1 MATFPSP
8 PEDDKRLDAL
18 RNYNILDS
26 LPESDYDAIT
36 ELAAQICQTPIAL
49 ISFVDEHRQW
59 FKSRHGLKSGETPRE
74 VAFCA
79 HNIID
84 SSSPL
89 IVEDARLDERFVE
102 NPLVT
107 GDPHIV
113 FYAGMP
119 LVDAEGFALGSL
131 CVIDDR
137 VRQLDAAQ
145 LSALKALARQVVN
158 LLALRKAN
166 RMLLENQAQLRN
178 EAREQGKIQTALISS
193 EARSKSLI
201 EEAPVATCL
210 FVGRDMVIE
219 VANEPML
226 AFWGKGRD
234 VLGKPLAEAVPELK
248 GQPFLGILDEVYTTG
263 VPYEAKSA
271 RADLKVDGTLGTYY
285 FDFTY
290 KPLRNA
296 AGEVYAIMDMAVD
309 VTQQII
315 TRRRVEESEARYR
328 ALSQALEIRVQERTQ
343 ELQVANQDL
352 QRSNDSLQQF
362 AYIAS
367 HDLQEPLRKI
377 QSFSSLLRSKFGPVV
392 GEEGLGY
399 LSRMSVAG
407 ERMSALIKDLLTY
420 SQITT
425 RQQVFGPIS
434 LNATIG
440 SVLNTLE
447 WQIKNR
453 QARIEVTGLPVVSGD
468 KSQLE
473 QLFQNLL
480 SNALKFTLPER
491 IPHVRLTGT
500 VRERSELPPAV
511 RPNGM
516 ASRFCQ
522 INVSDDGV
530 GFDIKYLDRIFQ
542 VFQRL
547 HGKDEFPGTGV
558 GLAICQQVVENHGG
572 AITATSTP
580 GVGSTFS
587 VYLPVL

>member
-1 MATFPSP
+1 MAIFPSP

-36 ELAAQICQTPIAL
+36 QLAAQICQTPIAL
-49 ISFVDEHRQW
+49 ISLVDAQRQW
-59 FKSRHGLKSGETPRE
+59 FKSNHGLQVRETPRE

-84 SSSPL
+84 PSSPL

-119 LVDAEGFALGSL
+119 LVDSDGFALGSL

-137 VRQLDAAQ
+137 VRQLDADQ
-145 LSALKALARQVVN
+145 LSALKTLARQVVN

-166 RMLLENQAQLRN
+166 RILSENQGRMQT
-178 EAREQGKIQTALISS
+178 EAHEQGKIQVALTRS
-193 EARSKSLI
+193 EARFKSLI

-210 FVGRDMVIE
+210 FVGRTMIIE
-219 VANEPML
+219 VANQPML
-226 AFWGKGRD
+226 AFWGKGND
-234 VLGKPLAEAVPELK
+234 VLGKPLAEAVPELI
-248 GQPFLGILDEVYTTG
+248 GQPFLDILDQVYTTG

-309 VTQQII
+309 VTQQVI

-343 ELQVANQDL
+343 ELLTANQDL
-352 QRSNDSLQQF
+352 QRSNENLQQF
-362 AYIAS
+362 AYVAS

-377 QSFSSLLRSKFGPVV
+377 QSFSSLLQVKYGQAV
-392 GEEGLGY
+392 GEEGLDY
-399 LSRMSVAG
+399 LSRMSTAG
-407 ERMSALIKDLLTY
+407 KRMSALIKDLLTY

-434 LNATIG
+434 LNKVLG
-440 SVLNTLE
+440 DVLNTLDWE
-447 WQIKNR
+447 IKNR
-453 QARIEVTGLPVVSGD
+453 QARIEIAGLSVVNGD
-468 KSQLE
+468 QFQLG

-480 SNALKFTLPER
+480 SNALKFTPPEKKPQ
-491 IPHVRLTGT
+491 IELTCSLHNRT
-500 VRERSELPPAV
+500 ELSTDIRPAST
-511 RPNGM
+511 
-516 ASRFCQ
+516 ATRFCQ
-522 INVSDDGV
+522 ISVSDQGV

-558 GLAICQQVVENHGG
+558 GLAICHQVVENHGG

-580 GVGSTFS
+580 GEGSTFS
-587 VYLPVL
+587 VYLPV